1 VTPDPRAELAA
12 YLRELIVVIEGAIH
26 ALEDLRMAL
35 ETIVGSCERLRA
47 SLGEADYGTH

>member
-1 VTPDPRAELAA
+1 VSPDPRAELAA
-12 YLRELIVVIEGAIH
+12 YLRELIVVIEGAIN

-47 SLGEADYGTH
+47 SLGEAD